1 MAAPDNTT
9 RGYVVGLGVITAGIF
24 AAMSL
29 ARPDFLTFDN
39 LNSMAFQFPEFGT
52 LALAV
57 LLSMI
62 SGGID
67 LSVVSTANLA
77 SIVAAMIMHAE
88 AGSAWAAIPCALAVG
103 AACGGLNGLLVAV
116 LGLPPILATLG
127 TMQVFSGIGIVM
139 TKGSS
144 VTGLPDWFTDFG
156 ITSFF
161 EWIPLPTAVFAAVAL
176 STGLLLTFSEL
187 GLRARLLGTNPVAPR
202 FAGMP
207 VRSVI
212 VKIYALSG
220 VISSLAGLIVLAR
233 VNSANADY
241 GSSYLLLV
249 ILINVLAGVSVTG
262 GFGSTTGVVL
272 SVILLQLIS
281 SGLNFLSV
289 SNFAR
294 DLLFGALLVLVMAGR
309 AAAGFRPIRIP
320 VLLKVRKTWKT

>member
-1 MAAPDNTT
+1 
-9 RGYVVGLGVITAGIF
+9 
-24 AAMSL
+24 
-29 ARPDFLTFDN
+29 
-39 LNSMAFQFPEFGT
+39 
-52 LALAV
+52 
-57 LLSMI
+57 
-62 SGGID
+62 
-67 LSVVSTANLA
+67 
-77 SIVAAMIMHAE
+77 
-88 AGSAWAAIPCALAVG
+88 
-103 AACGGLNGLLVAV
+103 
-116 LGLPPILATLG
+116 
-127 TMQVFSGIGIVM
+127 MQLFSGIGIVL
-139 TKGSS
+139 TRGSS

-176 STGLLLTFSEL
+176 STGLLLTFSKL
-187 GLRARLLGTNPVAPR
+187 GLRARLLGTNPVAAR

-241 GSSYLLLV
+241 GSSYLV

-262 GFGSTTGVVL
+262 GFGSTTAVVL

-309 AAAGFRPIRIP
+309 AAVGFRAIRIP
-320 VLLKVRKTWKT
+320 VFLNVRKTWKT

>member
-1 MAAPDNTT
+1 MAALDNTT

-77 SIVAAMIMHAE
+77 SIVAAKIMHAE
-88 AGSAWAAIPCALAVG
+88 AGGSAWAAIPCALAVG
-103 AACGGLNGLLVAV
+103 AACGGLNGLLVAF

-127 TMQVFSGIGIVM
+127 TMQLFSGIGIVM

-156 ITSFF
+156 ITSLF

-187 GLRARLLGTNPVAPR
+187 GLRARLLGTNPVAAR

-249 ILINVLAGVSVTG
+249 ILINVLAGGECDRRVRVDDG
-262 GFGSTTGVVL
+262 
-272 SVILLQLIS
+272 
-281 SGLNFLSV
+281 
-289 SNFAR
+289 R
-294 DLLFGALLVLVMAGR
+294 GALGHL
-309 AAAGFRPIRIP
+309 AAADFERPQFP
-320 VLLKVRKTWKT
+320 VG

>member
-1 MAAPDNTT
+1 MAAPATTT
-9 RGYVVGLGVITAGIF
+9 RGYVAGLGVVTAVIF
-24 AAMSL
+24 AVMSL
-29 ARPDFLTFDN
+29 ASPNFLTFDN
-39 LNSMAFQFPEFGT
+39 LNSMGFQFPEFGT

-57 LLSMI
+57 LPSMI

-77 SIVAAMIMHAE
+77 SIVAATIMHAE

-103 AACGGLNGLLVAV
+103 AACGALNGSLVAF
-116 LGLPPILATLG
+116 LELPPILATLG
-127 TMQVFSGIGIVM
+127 TMQLFSGIAIIM
-139 TKGSS
+139 TRGSS

-161 EWIPLPTAVFAAVAL
+161 GWVPLPTAVFAVVAL
-176 STGLLLTFSEL
+176 VTGLLLKYSEL
-187 GLRARLLGTNPVAPR
+187 GLRSRLLGTNPVAAR

-212 VKIYALSG
+212 VKIYVLSG

-262 GFGSTTGVVL
+262 GFGSTSGVVL
-272 SVILLQLIS
+272 AVISLQLIS

-294 DLLFGALLVLVMAGR
+294 DVLFGALLVVVMAGR
-309 AAAGFRPIRIP
+309 AAFGPIRIP
-320 VLLKVRKTWKT
+320 ALMKVRKT